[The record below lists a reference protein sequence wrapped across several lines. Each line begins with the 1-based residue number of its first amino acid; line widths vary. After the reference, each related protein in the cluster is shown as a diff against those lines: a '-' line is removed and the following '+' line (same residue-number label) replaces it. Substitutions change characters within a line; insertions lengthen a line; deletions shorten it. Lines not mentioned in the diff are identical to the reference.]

1 MSAVTERVQKIQV
14 RGFDIRAVATPAGIS
29 CKWPRKDVAMSADG
43 MCFNHDI
50 YQTDDSIPVRANK
63 KKGLKSK
70 KELREEVRAAS
81 LSMFRPA
88 LLQTVWMRRMSV
100 EMSFCS
106 LHTSGAEAFVSYV
119 S

>member
-14 RGFDIRAVATPAGIS
+14 RGFDVRAVATPAGIS
-29 CKWPRKDVAMSADG
+29 CKWPRKDVATSADG
-43 MCFNHDI
+43 MCLNHDI

-70 KELREEVRAAS
+70 ELREEVRAAY
-81 LSMFRPA
+81 LSISCPA
-88 LLQTVWMRRMSV
+88 LLLPVWKRRGSV
-100 EMSFCS
+100 QMALSS

-119 S
+119 R